1 MLQFIMIHS
10 VWKYHREELFIITF
24 FFFFVF
30 RRNRTKHNR
39 KITINLAIFIEYI
52 ILVFFPPSDQSH
64 VFYARARSKRH
75 YVSITRN
82 AGFLLNG
89 FCVTKHVMT
98 SLSFTI
104 RDFCILRVYRGQT
117 QKQFRVDMLSYVC
130 K

>member
-1 MLQFIMIHS
+1 MKISSRRIIHN
-10 VWKYHREELFIITF
+10 YI

-64 VFYARARSKRH
+64 VFSARARSKRH